1 MADPQT
7 RKLARQIV
15 DIDRRLKGVER
26 TPQLAHSSIDDGFLP
41 VYDKDGNLTAKFGRQ
56 DDGTWGAPPLSGPVP
71 SMPVG
76 VTALGGP
83 GMLSV
88 SWTGEYE
95 SKAAPLDFDTL
106 EILVDG
112 VLAGAIPNRDGGTVS
127 ISAEEGTRYISARIR
142 TLVPRH
148 SSTTS
153 PFGVEVGPPADQLFV
168 EARERIEDAEVS
180 LGETQV
186 RLEGAEQAVTEVRDG
201 LDTLE
206 TVTLPSAV
214 ADLEAADS
222 ALWDARDALES
233 DIDAVRSSA
242 NGKNTVHW
250 STSTLPNEYDGVVD
264 DTWFRMSSMGS
275 GGRVVSQ
282 WRWNGV
288 VWVST
293 VVDNAMIAN
302 LDAGKITSG
311 FIDAER
317 FKGGS
322 ISASSIA
329 VGDFSNLATI
339 DPIRDVNVSRPSNW
353 ATETVDGYITP
364 KASSQNYLM

>member
-148 SSTTS
+148 SSTIS
-153 PFGVEVGPPADQLFV
+153 PFGVEVGPPADQLFA

-186 RLEGAEQAVTEVRDG
+186 RLDEAEAELV
-201 LDTLE
+201 
-206 TVTLPSAV
+206 
-214 ADLEAADS
+214 
-222 ALWDARDALES
+222 
-233 DIDAVRSSA
+233 AVRED
-242 NGKNTVHW
+242 
-250 STSTLPNEYDGVVD
+250 LDGIEA
-264 DTWFRMSSMGS
+264 
-275 GGRVVSQ
+275 GGNPSLVKDRAP
-282 WRWNGV
+282 
-288 VWVST
+288 T
-293 VVDNAMIAN
+293 
-302 LDAGKITSG
+302 
-311 FIDAER
+311 
-317 FKGGS
+317 
-322 ISASSIA
+322 
-329 VGDFSNLATI
+329 VGDGEGLTAGAAWLQYDEPGGTLVAMF
-339 DPIRDVNVSRPSNW
+339 RW
-353 ATETVDGYITP
+353 DGEAWESLPMDREMIP
-364 KASSQNYLM
+364 QL